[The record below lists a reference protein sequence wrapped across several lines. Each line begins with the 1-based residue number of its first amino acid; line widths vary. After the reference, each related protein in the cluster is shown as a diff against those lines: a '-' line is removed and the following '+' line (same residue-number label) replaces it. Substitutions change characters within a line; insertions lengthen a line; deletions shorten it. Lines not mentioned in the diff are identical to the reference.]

1 MSSGDNFCY
10 ALVVNKI
17 LDILDDLE
25 DIINFEVLENSIQED
40 LIICSKESNCIQI
53 RKLFNWRHVDMTK
66 ILFLILLMYR

>member
-25 DIINFEVLENSIQED
+25 DIINFDVLENSIQED